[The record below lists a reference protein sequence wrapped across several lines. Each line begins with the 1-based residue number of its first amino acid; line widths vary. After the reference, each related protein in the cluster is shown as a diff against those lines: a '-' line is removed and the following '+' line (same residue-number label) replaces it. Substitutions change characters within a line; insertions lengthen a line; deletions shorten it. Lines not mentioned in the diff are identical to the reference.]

1 VPERDSSF
9 PTLSQQIVDRIRSD
23 FFAGTI
29 ASGDR
34 LGSEA
39 DIAGAFGVSRM
50 AARDALRALAA
61 LGIVENRV
69 GVRGGVFV
77 AFGDIDVL
85 VDAFTVQA
93 RLAQFTPAELLENL
107 LAIEV
112 LSAELAAARG
122 SAESHEYIQRA
133 YEYLSTEALDQHT
146 FASVAFRFHEAV
158 VLSTRNR
165 ALVLQFR
172 AIRRL
177 IQPEYERDLT
187 EVVRERIV
195 SSCGRLTKLIV
206 ARDGIGARNQME
218 ERLSAVR
225 AKEFVWNCSPEIT

>member
-1 VPERDSSF
+1 MASRESSS
-9 PTLSQQIVDRIRSD
+9 PTLSQQIIDRIRED
-23 FFAGTI
+23 LFAGTI

-39 DIAGAFGVSRM
+39 DIAETYGVSRM

-85 VDAFTVQA
+85 VDAITVQA
-93 RLAQFTPAELLENL
+93 RLAEFTPAELMENL

-122 SAESHEYIQRA
+122 STDSHARIQCA
-133 YEYLSTEALDQHT
+133 YDDLLQNGLDRHAFVSAAL
-146 FASVAFRFHEAV
+146 RFHEAV
-158 VLSTRNR
+158 VLATRNR
-165 ALVLQFR
+165 ALAMQFR
-172 AIRRL
+172 ALRRL
-177 IQPEYERDLT
+177 IQPEYERDLSPA
-187 EVVRERIV
+187 VRERIIA
-195 SSCGRLTKLIV
+195 SCGRLTELIV
-206 ARDGIGARNQME
+206 ARDELGARNQME
-218 ERLSAVR
+218 ERLRAVR
-225 AKEFVWNCSPEIT
+225 AKGFAWDRSPEIS

>member
-1 VPERDSSF
+1 VASRDTSS
-9 PTLSQQIVDRIRSD
+9 PNLSQQIIDRIRD
-23 FFAGTI
+23 DLFAGTI

-39 DIAGAFGVSRM
+39 DIAEMYGVSRM
-50 AARDALRALAA
+50 AARDALRALGA

-85 VDAFTVQA
+85 VDAITVQA
-93 RLAQFTPAELLENL
+93 RLAEFTPAELMENL

-122 SAESHEYIQRA
+122 SEESHQHIKRA
-133 YEYLSTEALDQHT
+133 YEDLLVKGLDRHAFVTVAL
-146 FASVAFRFHEAV
+146 RFHEAV
-158 VLSTRNR
+158 VLATRNR
-165 ALVLQFR
+165 ALMMQFT
-172 AIRRL
+172 ALRRL

-187 EVVRERIV
+187 PVVRERIIT
-195 SSCGRLTKLIV
+195 SCGQLTELIA
-206 ARDGIGARNQME
+206 ARDELGARTQME
-218 ERLSAVR
+218 QRLRSVR
-225 AKEFVWNCSPEIT
+225 AKGFAWDRLPEIG